1 LLFILSDSFLF
12 LMMRLSTVAVTL
24 LTICFLAAAATGSAA
39 SAQVTPPPRVR
50 IGGFFAPVSPSG
62 ALYVSQAEHLAAFV
76 MAARDINDKT
86 DGIFDDVLV
95 GTDFQIAVGIEN
107 SLSSAAVNAVQL
119 GTAFGGQGVEVAV
132 SALRNGNAPV
142 VAQLL
147 SSLNTLTVLSDTD
160 SAVFNNFALYP
171 YVANVRPLV
180 SRQGMVIQN
189 MICQSDVR
197 KIVVFAGTDVDNI
210 HMMSQF
216 QDESI
221 CDLDILAVITIR
233 ADLNDMSLEIER
245 AKAMGSRYFIQ
256 FLPAHQLA
264 SLIEQGYA
272 ANLFRDNTVMYTSS
286 HSIVNITNHFSPD
299 TDVAQVMTGLF
310 YFKYIP
316 NYYMERSS
324 EGISFARR
332 WREQPSRAG
341 QVVNGLQVCD
351 ATKDSTGANYLYQ
364 STMKSNV
371 TVCTGLDFASYDESG
386 SNIHPYTAITYDST
400 IYVALALDYAI
411 RNGLDYN
418 NPTTL
423 LDIMV
428 SNVSFHGATGPLDL
442 FKGYPMYGYD
452 GRGVRSAGTQYRAY
466 NFNPTL
472 YTNGSENFMVN
483 VGTFDGDTRVYTPCE
498 PVDHVTCFP
507 AWYTTATD
515 GSQYF
520 PASDTPPVIIFQI
533 PDAFTYLCDALALII
548 ALLVLGFGVFTFV
561 NRRNKI
567 IKASQPMLLWCI
579 LLGGMLAAIRIFM
592 GGVPNSDSTCANE
605 VWFGHLAFVVMI
617 GSLFV
622 KSYRVH
628 CIVNTRKLVRV
639 TFSAMH
645 AFRILVA
652 IVSATIVY
660 LIATQLVGHPI
671 MRADSSTV
679 ANQQTD
685 VQYCALEYPQFQT
698 ALFVL
703 EGFLLAISFRVC
715 WEIRNVPDIVNESKQ
730 ISTAMSAIVMVSVL
744 ILPIV
749 YFLGLDHYTQDFV
762 ASFGFGFGAIVTLT
776 LLFVPKI
783 MVKYHLNSA
792 RISAKVAVEAILSS
806 KGKYANSGNGNA
818 GAPTNAEDAH
828 AREADMAAQ
837 ELLKG
842 KTKEEKL
849 FVCQEQLRRWQAL
862 VLIQQ
867 RAALNS
873 NSHST
878 SSNVNSSHGMS
889 VSGAPIQI
897 DPELMSS
904 MMEVDPEF
912 AGLRE
917 ELIAFGDSGGVPAV
931 SCAHQGSVRPFS
943 ASSTVHPGSAT
954 CQHGLMV
961 QDV

>member
-351 ATKDSTGANYLYQ
+351 TTKDSTGANYLYQ

-371 TVCTGLDFASYDESG
+371 TVCTGQTLRRMMSRAPTF
-386 SNIHPYTAITYDST
+386 
-400 IYVALALDYAI
+400 I
-411 RNGLDYN
+411 RT
-418 NPTTL
+418 P
-423 LDIMV
+423 
-428 SNVSFHGATGPLDL
+428 PL
-442 FKGYPMYGYD
+442 PMT
-452 GRGVRSAGTQYRAY
+452 VRS
-466 NFNPTL
+466 
-472 YTNGSENFMVN
+472 
-483 VGTFDGDTRVYTPCE
+483 
-498 PVDHVTCFP
+498 
-507 AWYTTATD
+507 
-515 GSQYF
+515 
-520 PASDTPPVIIFQI
+520 
-533 PDAFTYLCDALALII
+533 
-548 ALLVLGFGVFTFV
+548 
-561 NRRNKI
+561 
-567 IKASQPMLLWCI
+567 MLLWPLTMPFATAWTTITPPLYWISWCPMSHSMVQRGRWI
-579 LLGGMLAAIRIFM
+579 SSRVTPCMATMAA
-592 GGVPNSDSTCANE
+592 VCA
-605 VWFGHLAFVVMI
+605 
-617 GSLFV
+617 
-622 KSYRVH
+622 
-628 CIVNTRKLVRV
+628 VRV
-639 TFSAMH
+639 
-645 AFRILVA
+645 
-652 IVSATIVY
+652 
-660 LIATQLVGHPI
+660 P
-671 MRADSSTV
+671 STEH
-679 ANQQTD
+679 TTSI
-685 VQYCALEYPQFQT
+685 P
-698 ALFVL
+698 
-703 EGFLLAISFRVC
+703 R
-715 WEIRNVPDIVNESKQ
+715 
-730 ISTAMSAIVMVSVL
+730 STPM
-744 ILPIV
+744 
-749 YFLGLDHYTQDFV
+749 
-762 ASFGFGFGAIVTLT
+762 
-776 LLFVPKI
+776 
-783 MVKYHLNSA
+783 
-792 RISAKVAVEAILSS
+792 AV
-806 KGKYANSGNGNA
+806 
-818 GAPTNAEDAH
+818 
-828 AREADMAAQ
+828 R
-837 ELLKG
+837 
-842 KTKEEKL
+842 
-849 FVCQEQLRRWQAL
+849 
-862 VLIQQ
+862 
-867 RAALNS
+867 
-873 NSHST
+873 T
-878 SSNVNSSHGMS
+878 SW
-889 VSGAPIQI
+889 
-897 DPELMSS
+897 
-904 MMEVDPEF
+904 
-912 AGLRE
+912 
-917 ELIAFGDSGGVPAV
+917 
-931 SCAHQGSVRPFS
+931 
-943 ASSTVHPGSAT
+943 
-954 CQHGLMV
+954 
-961 QDV
+961 